1 MENYN
6 FSVELG
12 KIVEEFDL
20 EKIWVSKDYEKTRIV
35 TNEVNR
41 PSLQIAGFFD
51 YFYNNF
57 GLPRFWPPRS
67 TSASSLQKSSL
78 LSLSGDLISSLV
90 ADAPWPISLRVS
102 TFRNLLNSEG
112 PHTR

>member
-51 YFYNNF
+51 YFYNNRIQII
-57 GLPRFWPPRS
+57 G
-67 TSASSLQKSSL
+67 KVE
-78 LSLSGDLISSLV
+78 LSYLYLGRI
-90 ADAPWPISLRVS
+90 
-102 TFRNLLNSEG
+102 T
-112 PHTR
+112 